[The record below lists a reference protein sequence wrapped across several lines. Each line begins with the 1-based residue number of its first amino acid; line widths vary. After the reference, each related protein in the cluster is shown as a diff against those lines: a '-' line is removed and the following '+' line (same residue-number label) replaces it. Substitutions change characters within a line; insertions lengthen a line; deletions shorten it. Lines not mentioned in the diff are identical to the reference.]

1 MLLIKNPPANA
12 GDIRDV
18 DLITGSGSYPGG
30 GHGNSFLYCLENLNG
45 QRSLWATVHGVT
57 IESDSVES
65 LSKELEMC
73 TTKNYSYFL
82 VDIQVFL

>member
-1 MLLIKNPPANA
+1 MLIRSLNGEHLLQEEMETPPVLLM
-12 GDIRDV
+12 GE
-18 DLITGSGSYPGG
+18 
-30 GHGNSFLYCLENLNG
+30 FNG

>member
-1 MLLIKNPPANA
+1 MLIRSLNGEDLPQEEMETPPVLLM
-12 GDIRDV
+12 GE
-18 DLITGSGSYPGG
+18 S
-30 GHGNSFLYCLENLNG
+30 NG